1 MGIKI
6 EHLYIHDSNL
16 KARGANPTVM
26 NGLFHYEYK
35 QGFATLVQD
44 MPDGGIM
51 FKALGPASLSSQANI
66 LSHLV
71 LSKNKLDQVPTQAIK
86 SLHNLYHLNLNHG
99 RLSNFHRTDLCVPL
113 CLS

>member
-1 MGIKI
+1 M
-6 EHLYIHDSNL
+6 Y
-16 KARGANPTVM
+16 
-26 NGLFHYEYK
+26 F
-35 QGFATLVQD
+35 VQKHD

-99 RLSNFHRTDLCVPL
+99 RLSYFTEQLYQFTSHSVYVSCHNVNHCKAVIISWPTFFET
-113 CLS
+113 

>member
-1 MGIKI
+1 MVSS
-6 EHLYIHDSNL
+6 LLNL
-16 KARGANPTVM
+16 NKDLPQY
-26 NGLFHYEYK
+26 F
-35 QGFATLVQD
+35 VQKHD

-99 RLSNFHRTDLCVPL
+99 RLSYFTEQLYQFTSHFVYVSCHAQ
-113 CLS
+113 C